1 MDDDPRAYLARMARE
16 RGYVL
21 DFHRALAA
29 EDFPFLKA
37 YNSFIEAGYLAT
49 RSLDERTKELIYIA
63 TLTACGSPP
72 GHIRAHMVEARRM
85 GVTKQEALE
94 TLELILPA
102 IGVARFM
109 PGFAVWQEV
118 YEVQPLEVPA
128 AER

>member
-1 MDDDPRAYLARMARE
+1 MDDNPREYLARMARE

-37 YNSFIEAGYLAT
+37 YNAFVEAGYLAK

-63 TLTACGSPP
+63 TLTAVGSPA
-72 GHIRAHMVEARRM
+72 GHIRAHMVEARRA
-85 GVTKQEALE
+85 GATKREVLE
-94 TLELILPA
+94 TIELILPA

-118 YEVQPLEVPA
+118 FEVKPLEAPPLDG
-128 AER
+128 